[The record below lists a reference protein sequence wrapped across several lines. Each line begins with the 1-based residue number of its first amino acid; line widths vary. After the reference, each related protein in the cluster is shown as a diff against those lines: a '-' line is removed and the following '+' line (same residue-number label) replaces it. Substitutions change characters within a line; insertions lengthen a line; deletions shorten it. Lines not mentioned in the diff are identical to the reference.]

1 MKNFDVVAVTET
13 WLTPNYSSSVVNIP
27 GYIFHRLDRDGRGG
41 GVGFYIRSSF
51 KSQVITVEQGDRTS
65 IEMLW
70 LKIFLGRKSIV
81 VGVVYR
87 PPRGNLDNAVEAL
100 DNVLSFLT
108 PIHED
113 ILVLGDFNVNFL
125 TDNKI
130 SQCLQ
135 CYNLDQLVKEPT
147 RITDHSATLLDPIFF
162 TSIDKCQDVGTLSV
176 ETISDHLAVYCN
188 ISFVF
193 PKQTPRI
200 VTFRDFKN
208 FDQER
213 FTADLFSINWI
224 DVIYIQNLD
233 DKAKFI
239 SDNIIALFD
248 HHAPLK
254 TIRVTKPR
262 APWLTPNLKL
272 LMKLRD
278 KALHRFRK
286 NPSPANRT
294 HYNDLRNFVV
304 SATVAEKRGYL
315 LHLSQNVGPTGFF
328 KTLKSLKVQESNLTD
343 LPDCLSDPTKIN
355 NFFTNV
361 FQNSDASCFEK
372 TEFYSNSRLNK
383 NINFQLKLIDMA
395 TLLKIIRGIK
405 SNACGSDGITI
416 EMVRLCLPAIA
427 PYVLHLINS
436 CLEIGYFPQLWKE
449 ALILPLPKIP
459 APRTP
464 SDLRPISILPVLSK
478 VLERAISSQ
487 LTEFLEVSAI
497 LPSHQS
503 GFRKGH
509 STTTALA
516 RVCDDILRGMDNKQ
530 ATVLVLL
537 DFSKAFD
544 TLNHK
549 LLIAK
554 CKHIGFDLISLRWL
568 KCYLNDRHQYVTIRS
583 KTSSKK
589 PVCSGVPQGSVLGP
603 LLFLIYTFDLINAIK
618 NCSVQLYADDTQIYH
633 SFNPEE
639 HEYASTLINED
650 LINICSYADKH
661 NLRLNAAKSTC
672 MIFCSKK
679 KRELLK
685 SLVSIKIHSEALSF
699 SPCVC
704 IWMKT

>member
-1 MKNFDVVAVTET
+1 
-13 WLTPNYSSSVVNIP
+13 
-27 GYIFHRLDRDGRGG
+27 
-41 GVGFYIRSSF
+41 
-51 KSQVITVEQGDRTS
+51 
-65 IEMLW
+65 MLW

-81 VGVVYR
+81 VGVIYR

-188 ISFVF
+188 ISFIF

-208 FDQER
+208 FDQEQ

-294 HYNDLRNFVV
+294 HYNELRNFVV

-328 KTLKSLKVQESNLTD
+328 KTLKSLKVQESNLPD
-343 LPDCLSDPTKIN
+343 LPDCLSDPTEIN

-372 TEFYSNSRLNK
+372 TEFYSNSRLNE

-405 SNACGSDGITI
+405 SNASGSDGITI
-416 EMVRLCLPAIA
+416 EMVRLCLP
-427 PYVLHLINS
+427 
-436 CLEIGYFPQLWKE
+436 
-449 ALILPLPKIP
+449 
-459 APRTP
+459 
-464 SDLRPISILPVLSK
+464 
-478 VLERAISSQ
+478 
-487 LTEFLEVSAI
+487 AI

-685 SLVSIKIHSEALSF
+685 SLVAIKIHSERLNF
-699 SPCVC
+699 SPCVKNLGLYLDEDLRFQEHVRHLSIAC
-704 IWMKT
+704 YLKIKLLYANKAILTKKIRKHCVKR

>member
-1 MKNFDVVAVTET
+1 MFKRVAVTET
-13 WLTPNYSSSVVNIP
+13 WLTPNYSSSVVDIP

-51 KSQVITVEQGDRTS
+51 KSQVMTVNRVIVLQ
-65 IEMLW
+65 
-70 LKIFLGRKSIV
+70 LKCFGLKYS
-81 VGVVYR
+81 
-87 PPRGNLDNAVEAL
+87 LVEK
-100 DNVLSFLT
+100 VLF
-108 PIHED
+108 
-113 ILVLGDFNVNFL
+113 
-125 TDNKI
+125 
-130 SQCLQ
+130 
-135 CYNLDQLVKEPT
+135 
-147 RITDHSATLLDPIFF
+147 
-162 TSIDKCQDVGTLSV
+162 V

-188 ISFVF
+188 ISFIF

-200 VTFRDFKN
+200 VTFRNFKN
-208 FDQER
+208 FDQEQ

-294 HYNDLRNFVV
+294 HYNELRNFVV
-304 SATVAEKRGYL
+304 SATVAEKRCYI
-315 LHLSQNVGPTGFF
+315 LHLSQNVEPTGFF

-343 LPDCLSDPTKIN
+343 LPDCLSDLTEIN

-372 TEFYSNSRLNK
+372 TEFYSNSRLNE

-478 VLERAISSQ
+478 GSQ
-487 LTEFLEVSAI
+487 
-497 LPSHQS
+497 
-503 GFRKGH
+503 
-509 STTTALA
+509 
-516 RVCDDILRGMDNKQ
+516 
-530 ATVLVLL
+530 
-537 DFSKAFD
+537 
-544 TLNHK
+544 
-549 LLIAK
+549 
-554 CKHIGFDLISLRWL
+554 
-568 KCYLNDRHQYVTIRS
+568 
-583 KTSSKK
+583 
-589 PVCSGVPQGSVLGP
+589 
-603 LLFLIYTFDLINAIK
+603 
-618 NCSVQLYADDTQIYH
+618 
-633 SFNPEE
+633 
-639 HEYASTLINED
+639 
-650 LINICSYADKH
+650 
-661 NLRLNAAKSTC
+661 
-672 MIFCSKK
+672 
-679 KRELLK
+679 
-685 SLVSIKIHSEALSF
+685 
-699 SPCVC
+699 C
-704 IWMKT
+704 I